1 MPTSQP
7 AEAPSTAAAPTPRR
21 RKPRKGD
28 LTAQAI
34 LDTAERLLETR
45 PLDEIAVDELTT
57 GAGISRSTFYFHYES
72 REAVLYA
79 LAERIAEDLYRS
91 AGVWLRRGGEAPAVA
106 LRRAIEATLS
116 LWREHGPVLRAS
128 VRARDVDPHLRR
140 FWAEVGRRFIDSA
153 AEQIEGERAAGVAM
167 PGPPSARMLATVL
180 VTMNEQ
186 ACFNQTLT
194 KKSTA
199 TDAELVD
206 TLTTIWMRAVYG
218 TMRVDGDST
227 G

>member
-1 MPTSQP
+1 MSLPEP
-7 AEAPSTAAAPTPRR
+7 APTQATATSRR

-45 PLDEIAVDELTT
+45 QLAEIAVDELTT

-79 LAERIAEDLYRS
+79 LAERVAEDLYRS
-91 AGVWLRRGGEAPAVA
+91 ATVWLRRGGEEPVVAV
-106 LRRAIEATLS
+106 RRAIEATLGV
-116 LWREHGPVLRAS
+116 WRQHGPVLRAA
-128 VRARDVDPHLRR
+128 VRARDADPHLRK
-140 FWAEVGRRFIDSA
+140 FWADVGRRFIDTA
-153 AEQIEGERAAGVAM
+153 AEQIESERAAGVALA
-167 PGPPSARMLATVL
+167 GPPSARMLATVL

-194 KKSTA
+194 RPSTE
-199 TDAELVD
+199 TDDELVE

-218 TMRVDGDST
+218 
-227 G
+227 